1 MQVEGKQLLD
11 VCGYSY
17 IEATTGGRQKSQ
29 STKVINRQIKKHSL
43 MEGVDFNIG
52 IDDDSISRVKPSV
65 YQFTINAFRLD
76 IYL

>member
-43 MEGVDFNIG
+43 MEGVDFCL
-52 IDDDSISRVKPSV
+52 VKIPDKP
-65 YQFTINAFRLD
+65 YHAL
-76 IYL
+76 YGA